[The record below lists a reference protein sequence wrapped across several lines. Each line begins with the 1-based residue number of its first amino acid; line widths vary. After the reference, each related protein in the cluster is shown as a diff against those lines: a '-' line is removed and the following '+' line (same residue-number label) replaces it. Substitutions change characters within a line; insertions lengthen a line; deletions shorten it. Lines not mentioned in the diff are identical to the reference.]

1 MAIHGFAFWKFA
13 KPDDE
18 HHLQAC
24 PTLRKPRFVYHDRSR
39 PLNLTN
45 NNTDGWGNKLV
56 TIFARYPDSFIV
68 TIKLSIIYQNRDYG
82 SKQILPTGQLS
93 GSPGWQKLRHTLL
106 AP

>member
-24 PTLRKPRFVYHDRSR
+24 PTLRKPGFVNHDRSR

-68 TIKLSIIYQNRDYG
+68 TIKFSIIYRNRDFG
-82 SKQILPTGQLS
+82 SKQILHLDSFPVRRDL
-93 GSPGWQKLRHTLL
+93 QKLRHTLL